1 MEYAIPCNRWYDWV
15 YEIDNNY
22 CEYIHDFCEY
32 ITVCKKLENICVKD
46 ILGKDLFNKPCY
58 KPEVILERIERNKN
72 KKGITI

>member
-46 ILGKDLFNKPCY
+46 ILGKDLFNKPYY